1 MAGGRSAMIVPTAI
15 SSFIANLRSAPLYQ
29 SHRPRFS
36 NGTHAVEFRSMGQ
49 PRAAV
54 PTCLFNLRGRDQ
66 IELARGF
73 CIEQGAF
80 FLIAAAP
87 VFMPAGDAKEVARA
101 YALLAGF
108 VLVEIGTLDAY
119 DPYIGGMGVPASIAS
134 GDEFRV
140 RASRAGVWVSP
151 KPRGANTCS
160 AATRRFS
167 EGRVI
172 RISEGDL
179 VALRL
184 KASDGPCRD
193 EPQSDCKHPQ

>member
-1 MAGGRSAMIVPTAI
+1 MIVPTAI
-15 SSFIANLRSAPLYQ
+15 SSFIVNLRSAPTLN
-29 SHRPRFS
+29 RKDPILEW
-36 NGTHAVEFRSMGQ
+36 GTHSVEFRSTGQ

-54 PTCLFNLRGRDQ
+54 PTCLFNLLGRDQ

-80 FLIAAAP
+80 FLVAAAP
-87 VFMPAGDAKEVARA
+87 VFMPAGDAEEVARA

-108 VLVEIGTLDAY
+108 VLVEIGTFDAY
-119 DPYIGGMGVPASIAS
+119 DPYIGGVGVPASIPS
-134 GDEFRV
+134 GNEFRV

-151 KPRGANTCS
+151 ERRGGNTCS
-160 AATRRFS
+160 AGTRQFS

-179 VALRL
+179 VPLRL

-193 EPQSDCKHPQ
+193 EPQSDCKYPQ